1 MAEQWSSKTAFVLA
15 SIGAAVGL
23 GNIWRFPYIA
33 SENGGIWFFIPYLAC
48 LAIIGMPLFLMETG
62 QGFREK
68 KSYAKSVLQT
78 KNISFLKKPIRA
90 AIGFFPVVVSLV
102 ITGYYMVLCAWTLWF
117 AGNFLLGSAPSFQHM
132 QNDFS
137 PIAYF
142 ILIFVAAYFT
152 VFRGI
157 SKGIEPITGKLVPLL
172 FISLILLAIYSATL
186 EGALDSFQRSAFSGA
201 EKIFEPRT
209 WYYALSQVLFS
220 LSVGY
225 GIMFTYGM
233 HLKRGKDI
241 FSSTIQVAG
250 ADTAAS
256 ALAFIAVVMLSS
268 TLSSPGS
275 GLALSF
281 ETLPLFFLSQ
291 GILGAVVGALFFGLL
306 FAAAFTSV
314 ISMVEHVNA
323 SFVPFG
329 KRWGVVAGA
338 GIFLVGLLS
347 SLSYSPLALS
357 MFGKPFLDLFDFF
370 FGSFLAPFSAL
381 AVAISCAY
389 LLPHKEIS
397 AAIGIPLR
405 YEGYFAFASRVL
417 VPIALLLIVVFSQIS
432 GLY

>member
-1 MAEQWSSKTAFVLA
+1 MAEQWSSRTAFVLA

-33 SENGGIWFFIPYLAC
+33 SENGGVWFFIPYLAC
-48 LAIIGMPLFLMETG
+48 LAIIGIPLFLMETG

-68 KSYAKSVLQT
+68 KSFAKSVLQT
-78 KNISFLKKPIRA
+78 RNIPLLKKPVRA
-90 AIGFFPVVVSLV
+90 ALGFFPVVVSLV
-102 ITGYYMVLCAWTLWF
+102 ITGYYMVLCAWTLWL
-117 AGNFLLGSAPSFQHM
+117 AGNLLLGSAPTFQHM
-132 QNDFS
+132 QADYS

-142 ILIFVAAYFT
+142 ILIFAAAYFT

-172 FISLILLAIYSATL
+172 FLSLFVLAAYACTL
-186 EGALDSFQRSAFSGA
+186 PGALGAFQSSAFSGA
-201 EKIFEPRT
+201 GKIFEPRA

-233 HLKRGKDI
+233 HLKRGKEV
-241 FSSTIQVAG
+241 FPVSLQVAG

-256 ALAFIAVVMLSS
+256 ALAFVAVAMLSYA
-268 TLSSPGS
+268 LSSPAS

-281 ETLPLFFLSQ
+281 EALPGFFLSQ
-291 GILGAVVGALFFGLL
+291 GIVGTIVGALFFGIL
-306 FAAAFTSV
+306 FSAAFTSV

-323 SFVPFG
+323 SFAPFG
-329 KRWGVVAGA
+329 KKWGALAGA
-338 GIFLVGLLS
+338 GIFLVGALS
-347 SLSYSPLALS
+347 ALSYSPLSLS
-357 MFGKPFLDLFDFF
+357 AFGKPFLDLFDFF

-389 LLPHKEIS
+389 LLPHKGL
-397 AAIGIPLR
+397 AGAIGVPR
-405 YEGYFAFASRVL
+405 SYGGYFSLASRLL
-417 VPIALLLIVVFSQIS
+417 VPIALLLIVFFSQIS